1 LASIVEFCLQE
12 GTAILPNIEIRQREC
27 RGPECRV
34 VFYICRSCDRGQCY
48 CSEYC
53 RRRSRLAQRSKA
65 NRKYQASRAARFDHA
80 DRQRA
85 YIELQ
90 KQQFEKMTGQ
100 GIEEAGVSVT
110 IDSSLI
116 NTGIAVEKAGQQAQ
130 QEACHAKPYFSK
142 ASRQTSSRLVFCIV
156 CGRSALLPATRLWSP

>member
-53 RRRSRLAQRSKA
+53 RRCSRLAQRSKA
-65 NRKYQASRAARFDHA
+65 NRKYESSRAARLDHA

-85 YIELQ
+85 YIERQ
-90 KQQFEKMTGQ
+90 KQQSEKMTGQ
-100 GIEEAGVSVT
+100 GSEQADASVT
-110 IDSSLI
+110 IDSPLI
-116 NTGIAVEKAGQQAQ
+116 NTSIVKEEAGQQVQ
-130 QEACHAKPYFSK
+130 QEACHAKPNFSK
-142 ASRQTSSRLVFCIV
+142 SSRQTSLRLVFCIV
-156 CGRSALLPATRLWSP
+156 CGRSALWCATKL